1 MTRSK
6 GRIFLTFLFAVNLV
20 KTFKNFFSL
29 CFSQCILTKSIG
41 KGEEKYSGGEA
52 HGKCRSIKMAASFRT
67 Q

>member
-6 GRIFLTFLFAVNLV
+6 GRLFLTFLFAVNLV

-29 CFSQCILTKSIG
+29 CFSQCILTKSIRKG
-41 KGEEKYSGGEA
+41 KRNTQE
-52 HGKCRSIKMAASFRT
+52 GKHMENVG

>member
-29 CFSQCILTKSIG
+29 CFSQCILTKSIRKG
-41 KGEEKYSGGEA
+41 KRNTQE
-52 HGKCRSIKMAASFRT
+52 GKHMENVG